1 MRYQAYATT
10 IIAGKREVTHF
21 PSQVF
26 NSLAG
31 SLRPP
36 PYHPGL
42 PRKGRIYVLAPA
54 RWEDSRAIEPY
65 SQHERDDIGRQNFAL
80 DASIKR
86 HVYVVVV
93 RFLATTVVALEFGG
107 CIHHAGGQQL

>member
-65 SQHERDDIGRQNFAL
+65 RILEAG
-80 DASIKR
+80 ASLGLPDQI
-86 HVYVVVV
+86 
-93 RFLATTVVALEFGG
+93 LAPLI
-107 CIHHAGGQQL
+107 CKS